1 MKPTNLFLICVL
13 GMGLQSWLVHC
24 KVGRMRG
31 GKKTNSRIVQLNQT
45 RKVEHLNIKQPK
57 VSFFQRNSLVTDK
70 NLKRFQIEIDS
81 SDSNFFLVL
90 ANSPTLFVRTHKGSE
105 NHQILSLRLRVHA
118 RPQDQVHLH
127 SAGHSGADDQ
137 LVSASRLQSDASP
150 KSEAN

>member
-13 GMGLQSWLVHC
+13 GMVLQSWLVHC

-90 ANSPTLFVRTHKGSE
+90 ANSPTLFVRTHEGSE

-137 LVSASRLQSDASP
+137 LVSASRLQSDAS

>member
-1 MKPTNLFLICVL
+1 MKLTNLFLICVL

-137 LVSASRLQSDASP
+137 LVSASRLQSVAS